1 MSHSMNPTRSDAPAR
16 FFAGCGAAL
25 FAVVLSL
32 TSLAAMAAD
41 AAGVTGAAAL
51 QEKYQSLQPQL
62 AHNQFARPIYL
73 NSSES
78 SSTLKGDIYALVDYP
93 FAQVQ
98 AALTQPAQWCE
109 VLILHLNTKYCRAAS
124 KQNPASLSMRIGK
137 KNGQSLDD
145 AYRIDFSY
153 RIAADN
159 PDYFDIRLNSD
170 KGPLDTRDY
179 RIQLEAIP
187 VAEGRS
193 FLHLTYSYAYGF
205 ASRLAIRT
213 YLATAGSN
221 KVGFTVQDNSDKDKP
236 DYVGGMRGTVE
247 RNTMRYYLAIDAYL
261 SGLATPP
268 AQQLEQRLQTW
279 FNATERYPRQLHEV
293 DKAEYL
299 AMKRK
304 EYARQNSDK
313 TPD

>member
-1 MSHSMNPTRSDAPAR
+1 MPSLSSHFLPR
-16 FFAGCGAAL
+16 FFSRCNINL
-25 FAVVLSL
+25 LAVVLGLCCLQASAAES
-32 TSLAAMAAD
+32 TS
-41 AAGVTGAAAL
+41 GATAL
-51 QEKYQSLQPQL
+51 KEKYQSLQSQL
-62 AHNQFARPIYL
+62 SHNQFARPIYL

-78 SSTLKGDIYALVDYP
+78 SSALKGDIYALVNYP
-93 FAQVQ
+93 FTQVQ
-98 AALTQPAQWCE
+98 GALTQPEQWCD
-109 VLILHLNTKYCRAAS
+109 VLILHLNTKYCRAAT
-124 KQNPASLSMRIGK
+124 KQSPASLSMRIGK
-137 KNGQSLDD
+137 KDNQALED

-153 RIAADN
+153 RVATDSS
-159 PDYFDIRLNSD
+159 DYFDIRLSSD

-187 VAEGRS
+187 VDDGRS

-205 ASRLAIRT
+205 ASRVAIRA

-221 KVGFTVQDNSDKDKP
+221 KVGFTLQENSDKDKP
-236 DYVGGMRGTVE
+236 SYIGGMRGTVE

-293 DKAEYL
+293 DKADYL

-304 EYARQNSDK
+304 EYARQNSEK